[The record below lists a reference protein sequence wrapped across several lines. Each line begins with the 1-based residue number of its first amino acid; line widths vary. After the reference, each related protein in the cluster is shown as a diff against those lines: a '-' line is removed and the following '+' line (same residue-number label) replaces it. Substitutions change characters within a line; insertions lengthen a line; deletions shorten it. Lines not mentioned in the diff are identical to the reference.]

1 MAGPPTSA
9 HFTVERLF
17 LCCYV
22 QIPQNFK
29 LLKGKNHITFFSPH
43 VLALHTAPAHIRHL
57 GIVCRMNTS
66 LTSITFNNTF
76 GTSNTFH
83 SISLNLRINTVTQ
96 AKPFSNMAITMEL
109 T

>member
-1 MAGPPTSA
+1 
-9 HFTVERLF
+9 
-17 LCCYV
+17 
-22 QIPQNFK
+22 
-29 LLKGKNHITFFSPH
+29 
-43 VLALHTAPAHIRHL
+43 
-57 GIVCRMNTS
+57 MNTS